1 MTTNNEYCR
10 NKFYKTYVNRK
21 GMKVLQ
27 TKNSALARAIM
38 FATEEY
44 CFKFDN
50 ADGSKVYSF
59 TWSQRLQDITD
70 QIIAW
75 HEESLLLNKEEQEGD
90 K

>member
-1 MTTNNEYCR
+1 MATNNEYCR
-10 NKFYKTYVNRK
+10 NKFYKTYVNKK

-50 ADGSKVYSF
+50 ADGTKVFSF

-70 QIIAW
+70 QIIVW
-75 HEESLLLNKEEQEGD
+75 HEESLEMKESNKED
-90 K
+90 

>member
-1 MTTNNEYCR
+1 MATNSEYCR
-10 NKFYKTYVNRK
+10 NKFYKTYVNKK

-38 FATEEY
+38 FTTEEY
-44 CFKFDN
+44 CMKFDN
-50 ADGSKVYSF
+50 ADGTKVFSF

-75 HEESLLLNKEEQEGD
+75 HEESLEMKESNKED
-90 K
+90 